1 MPRHP
6 WVIVGAGFTGAVL
19 AERIASELD
28 QRVLVIDRRPH
39 IAGNAHDAVD
49 EAGILLHTYGPHIFH
64 TNSPKVWNYLS
75 RFTAW
80 RPYFHRVLGLVEGQL
95 IPIPFNLNSL
105 YALFPPRL
113 AARLEDRLT
122 ERYAF
127 GARVPI
133 LQLRQSADPDLKM
146 LAQYVYQ
153 QVFEGY
159 TKKQWGL
166 SPEELDASVTGRV
179 PVLISRDDRYF
190 QDTYQAMPL
199 EGYTRMFERMLD
211 HPNIEVQ
218 LNTDFASV
226 APPEGTR
233 VVFTGAI
240 DEFYRYQYGPL
251 EYRSLR
257 FSFETH
263 EVEQFQP
270 VGTVNFPTNFDY
282 TRTTEQKHLTGQ
294 TAPRTTLITE
304 YPEAHRPGENEA
316 YYPVP
321 REVNQELYQR
331 YLALSA
337 EQGEALFFAG
347 RLADYKYYNMDQAV
361 ARALQLFEQRI
372 ASLPRTAS

>member
-1 MPRHP
+1 MRHD

-19 AERIASELD
+19 AERIANELD
-28 QRVLVIDRRPH
+28 QRVLVIDRRSH
-39 IAGNAHDAVD
+39 IAGNAHDAHD
-49 EAGILLHTYGPHIFH
+49 DAGILVHTYGPHIFH
-64 TNSPKVWNYLS
+64 TNSTKVWNYLS
-75 RFTAW
+75 RFTEW

-95 IPIPFNLNSL
+95 VPIPFNLNSL

-133 LQLRQSADPDLKM
+133 LQLRQSADPELKM

-166 SPEELDASVTGRV
+166 APEELDASVTGRV

-199 EGYTRMFERMLD
+199 EGYTRLFERMLD

-218 LNTDFASV
+218 LSTEFADV
-226 APPEGTR
+226 APPEGAR

-240 DEFYRYQYGPL
+240 DEFYRYQFGPL

-257 FSFETH
+257 FVFETRD
-263 EVEQFQP
+263 VEQHQP
-270 VGTVNFPTNFDY
+270 VGTVNYPTNFDY

-294 TAPRTTLITE
+294 TASRTTLITE

-321 REVNQELYQR
+321 RDANQALYQQ
-331 YLALSA
+331 YLGLSA
-337 EQGEALFFAG
+337 GQDERLFFAG

-361 ARALQLFEQRI
+361 ARALQLFEQRVTQ
-372 ASLPRTAS
+372 LPRRSGS